1 MYSFYTFYTVTDIIA
16 VFIYLLVALFLC
28 RKLSTHKLT
37 FFFLSVLHLAMTFFY
52 YYNGAISTD
61 TSDCAMYY
69 INAYEHTGHWINVL
83 SIRESV
89 TFIIFLCLPLIHL
102 LKLNYLGCF
111 ISFSIVGLLG
121 WFLLFRTILDILAPS
136 KKSKWIYFAFLPQ
149 LHYWTCAIGKDS
161 IIFYLICLAL
171 YTWHFRKPIW
181 TFFLSILLIAPIRIH
196 IAASIVLAFLLSV
209 FFSKRR
215 YSWKVKALVGFVS
228 LIAFFLA
235 FKIALQVTNSLN
247 TQEFGQY
254 ITSDDAKYSDTN
266 AGVDLSGAPWIV
278 KIFSFLFRPLFFD
291 ARNYLMVESSV
302 ESVFWILLCFTI
314 TLRICRRET
323 RKGANWDYLRF
334 AILSTL
340 ILTFGLS
347 YANSNL
353 GIAVRQKTMIFPFLF
368 YSLFLI
374 QQSNLSQKS
383 KQKSPQLQYT
393 PY

>member
-196 IAASIVLAFLLSV
+196 IAAGIVLAFLLSV

-254 ITSDDAKYSDTN
+254 IASDDAKYSNTN
-266 AGVDLSGAPWIV
+266 MGIDLSGAPWIV
-278 KIFSFLFRPLFFD
+278 KVFSFLFLPLSFTSS
-291 ARNYLMVESSV
+291 NYFITETSV
-302 ESVFWILLCFTI
+302 ESIFWIFLCVTI
-314 TLRICRRET
+314 I
-323 RKGANWDYLRF
+323 LRF
-334 AILSTL
+334 CKRHNRKEINWHYLGFALLSILILS
-340 ILTFGLS
+340 FGLA
-347 YANSNL
+347 YGNSNL
-353 GIAVRQKTMIFPFLF
+353 GIAVRQKTMIFPFLY
-368 YSLFLI
+368 YSLFLLERP
-374 QQSNLSQKS
+374 N
-383 KQKSPQLQYT
+383 QLRVPRYRI
-393 PY
+393 